1 MSIVASLHQ
10 TIKVVHR
17 SDSNRSLFSAVVT
30 GLVLALAA
38 DAVSAAGSIE
48 GEIETQPL
56 NPVAIIMFLVF
67 VAATLGISYWASR
80 RTQTSEDFYTAGGEI
95 TGLQNG
101 TAIAGDFMSAA
112 SFLGIT
118 GLLYLGGYDA
128 LVLAIGAFAGWPIM
142 LFLLAKRV
150 RNLGSFTF
158 TDVVSMRLD
167 RKPIRL
173 VAIMGTIV
181 VVLLYLIAQMVGA
194 GKLIQL
200 LFGLPYEVAVIS
212 VSILVL
218 AYVTFG
224 GMLATTW
231 VQIVKAV
238 LLLIGVTITA
248 FLVMVQAGFSFDTLL
263 LAATENHP
271 QGKAIL
277 APGVL
282 FDDPIQIATIMVS
295 MLFGV
300 LGLPHI
306 LMRLFTVPTMQE
318 AKKSVF
324 YASIFMGY
332 FYLTLLI
339 IGFGS
344 IMMVYN
350 NPEFFDS
357 NGKLFGG
364 TNMVAIHLASAV
376 GGDLLTGF
384 MSAVTFATI
393 LAVVA
398 GLTVSGAAAISH
410 DLYAEVLCDGKPD
423 PRKELNLTRI
433 TTVVIGVIA
442 VFLGILFQKENVAF
456 IATMPMVV
464 AASVNF
470 PILFFSLFWQGLTTR
485 GAILGALVGLVSS
498 VALIVIGP
506 QVWVSVLGFE
516 EALFPYNYPA
526 LFTMPLAMMTTWFF
540 SVSDKSARA
549 EIDRANY
556 HELLIRSEYGPE
568 DGELAVAKH

>member
-1 MSIVASLHQ
+1 M
-10 TIKVVHR
+10 
-17 SDSNRSLFSAVVT
+17 NRVLTLAVGATLT
-30 GLVLALAA
+30 GFWLAA
-38 DAVSAAGSIE
+38 PAAWSAGAIE
-48 GEIETQPL
+48 GEIERQPL

-67 VAATLGISYWASR
+67 VAITLGISYWASR
-80 RTQTSEDFYTAGGEI
+80 RTQTSKDFYTAGGEI
-95 TGLQNG
+95 SGLQNG

-112 SFLGIT
+112 SFLGIS
-118 GLLYLGGYDA
+118 GLMFVGGFDA
-128 LVLAIGAFAGWPIM
+128 LVLAIGAFVGWPIM

-167 RKPIRL
+167 KRPIRI
-173 VAIMGTIV
+173 VAILGTIV

-194 GKLIQL
+194 GKLIEL

-212 VSILVL
+212 VSVLVL

-238 LLLIGVTITA
+238 LLLVGVTIIA
-248 FLVMVQAGFSFDTLL
+248 FLVLLQTGFSIDTLFAE
-263 LAATENHP
+263 AAANHP
-271 QGKAIL
+271 KGIAIL
-277 APGVL
+277 SPGVL
-282 FDDPIQIATIMVS
+282 FDDPIQITTIMVS

-306 LMRLFTVPTMQE
+306 LMRLFTVPSMQE

-332 FYLTLLI
+332 FYLALVI
-339 IGFGS
+339 IGFGTV
-344 IMMVYN
+344 MLLYN
-350 NPEFFDS
+350 DPAFFNAD
-357 NGKLFGG
+357 GQLFGG
-364 TNMVAIHLASAV
+364 TNMAAIHLASAV

-384 MSAVTFATI
+384 MSAVSFATI

-410 DLYAEVLCDGKPD
+410 DLYAEVICQGEPD
-423 PRKELNLTRI
+423 SRKELQLTRI
-433 TTVVIGVIA
+433 TTVAIGVIA
-442 VFLGILFQKENVAF
+442 ILLGILFQNENVAF

-470 PILFFSLFWQGLTTR
+470 PILFLSLFWAGLTTR

-498 VALIVIGP
+498 VGLIVVGP

-526 LFTMPLAMMTTWFF
+526 LFTMPMAIFTTWIV
-540 SVSDKSARA
+540 SVSDNSARA
-549 EIDRANY
+549 DLDRSNY
-556 HELLIRSEYGPE
+556 HDLLIRSEYGPD
-568 DGELAVAKH
+568 DGELKVAQH

>member
-1 MSIVASLHQ
+1 MMGLSTLITRARPSRLWALVAAN
-10 TIKVVHR
+10 V
-17 SDSNRSLFSAVVT
+17 LFYQAQF
-30 GLVLALAA
+30 A
-38 DAVSAAGSIE
+38 SAAGAIE
-48 GEIETQPL
+48 GDVEQQAL
-56 NPVAIIMFLVF
+56 NPVAIIMFLMF
-67 VAATLGISYWASR
+67 VAATLGISYWASK
-80 RTQTSEDFYTAGGEI
+80 RTQSSSDFYTAGGEI

-118 GLLYLGGYDA
+118 GLMYLGGYDA

-150 RNLGSFTF
+150 RNMGSFTF

-173 VAIMGTIV
+173 VAIMGTVV

-200 LFGLPYEVAVIS
+200 LFGLPYEIAVVS
-212 VSILVL
+212 VSFLVL

-231 VQIVKAV
+231 VQIIKAI
-238 LLLIGVTITA
+238 LLLSGVTITA
-248 FLVMVQAGFSFDTLL
+248 FLVMVQAGFSVDALL

-277 APGVL
+277 SPGLL

-318 AKKSVF
+318 AKKSAF
-324 YASIFMGY
+324 YASVFMGY
-332 FYLTLLI
+332 FYLTMLI
-339 IGFGS
+339 IGFGA
-344 IMMVYN
+344 IMVIYN
-350 NPEFFDS
+350 NPAFFDS
-357 NGKLFGG
+357 NGNLFGG

-398 GLTVSGAAAISH
+398 GLTVSGAAAVSH
-410 DLYAEVLCDGKPD
+410 DLYAEVLCEGKPD
-423 PRKELNLTRI
+423 PKKELNLTRI
-433 TTVVIGVIA
+433 TTIVIGVIA
-442 VFLGILFQKENVAF
+442 VMLGVMFENENVAF

-470 PILFFSLFWQGLTTR
+470 PILFLSLFWSGLTTR
-485 GAILGALVGLVSS
+485 GAIAGAIVGLITS
-498 VALIVIGP
+498 VALIVVGP

-526 LFTMPLAMMTTWFF
+526 LFTMPMALLTTWFV
-540 SVSDKSARA
+540 SVSDRSARG
-549 EIDRANY
+549 EIDRSNY
-556 HELLIRSEYGPE
+556 HDLLIRSEYGPD
-568 DGELAVAKH
+568 DGELVVSRH